1 MTSLAFLHCLPVCF
15 RTDCKSL
22 LISIKD
28 LHGLP
33 PAYTSHLLLPYEPVC
48 ILRAMGRV
56 FRGLAEN
63 EKRAFEVRAWGLCN
77 NLPKETGSV
86 KSVVAFKLSLK
97 TCFLLII
104 MNCTGH

>member
-1 MTSLAFLHCLPVCF
+1 MTSLAFLRCLPVCF

-33 PAYTSHLLLPYEPVC
+33 PAYTSH
-48 ILRAMGRV
+48 
-56 FRGLAEN
+56 LAEN